1 MNLDRK
7 ALAGFIKEIEDSR
20 TRQKGETDFQRDVFK
35 RAREK
40 HFDVKALRIV
50 LQRRAMEPGKRD
62 EQDYNVHAYELALGA
77 KKDAIEAMERGASAR
92 EAAKAHNLP
101 RASVTA
107 LKPGSKNGN
116 FEPDHDKS
124 TGEIRDG
131 LIRDASLEMEA
142 EFDRELRDA
151 LNLAPDSAPVNAGGN
166 TPPAEAPETATKS
179 SKHGVFDLPA
189 KCEAPGPQDNPEIGA
204 EASIV
209 VATADSSGPPTPLP
223 PSEAAIGRRSSPKP
237 ISDEQ
242 AMDAMLA
249 AHARLQA
256 SKRERECV

>member
-1 MNLDRK
+1 MSIGSPVSPDRLKNFFDRIERLEEERK
-7 ALAGFIKEIEDSR
+7 AIGGDI
-20 TRQKGETDFQRDVFK
+20 RDVYAEAK
-35 RAREK
+35 GVGYNPTIMRK
-40 HFDVKALRIV
+40 VVMLR
-50 LQRRAMEPGKRD
+50 RMDEADRD
-62 EQDYNVHAYELALGA
+62 EQQNLIDTYMHALESIDRA
-77 KKDAIEAMERGASAR
+77 EARIANGESMRG
-92 EAAKAHNLP
+92 AAKAEGIPSSTLHRKVSRNGEKSGNGTP
-101 RASVTA
+101 PHDPETA
-107 LKPGSKNGN
+107 
-116 FEPDHDKS
+116 D
-124 TGEIRDG
+124 
-131 LIRDASLEMEA
+131 
-142 EFDRELRDA
+142 LRDA

-209 VATADSSGPPTPLP
+209 VAEADSSGPPTPLP
-223 PSEAAIGRRSSPKP
+223 PSEAAIGRRPSPKP